1 MKKTVAIMAILLGA
15 FFFAPN
21 MLVAGVP
28 EASLLEGVKPGPD
41 GRIDIVTMFPHQ
53 DDELN
58 AAGTFI
64 KLKKEDPRVRTH
76 IVCFTLGELSGA
88 KETLNLTP
96 EFQGK
101 IRTQELEAAATVI
114 GVDSLIQLQYHDQG
128 LAGVAPED
136 LRKKVLEVIDR
147 TGAEIVITYGPDGM
161 TGHMDH
167 ITLSKAV
174 TDAFQDSSAQKLYY
188 AAMPKSIC
196 PLVKALNQ
204 IGCTEAAIK
213 VDIRPYK
220 KMKKLAWYEHATQK
234 FFSGPIPSPDLTFL
248 RDYEYFQ
255 PAKTNP

>member
-1 MKKTVAIMAILLGA
+1 MKRIIPGIII
-15 FFFAPN
+15 F
-21 MLVAGVP
+21 LVLAVKASAAVP
-28 EASLLEGVKPGPD
+28 EGSLLEGVKPGPD
-41 GRIDIVTMFPHQ
+41 GKIDIVTMFPHQ

-58 AAGTFI
+58 AAGTFM
-64 KLKKEDPRVRTH
+64 KLKKENPAVRAH

-101 IRTQELEAAATVI
+101 IRTKEMEAAATVI

-128 LAGVAPED
+128 LPKVPPEE
-136 LRKKVLEVIDR
+136 LRKKVREIIDR

-174 TDAFQDSSAQKLYY
+174 TDAFPNSSAQKLYY
-188 AAMPKSIC
+188 AAMPKEYC
-196 PLVKALNQ
+196 PLLKALNKT
-204 IGCTEAAIK
+204 GCTAATIK

-248 RDYEYFQ
+248 RDFEYFK
-255 PAKTNP
+255 PAETNP